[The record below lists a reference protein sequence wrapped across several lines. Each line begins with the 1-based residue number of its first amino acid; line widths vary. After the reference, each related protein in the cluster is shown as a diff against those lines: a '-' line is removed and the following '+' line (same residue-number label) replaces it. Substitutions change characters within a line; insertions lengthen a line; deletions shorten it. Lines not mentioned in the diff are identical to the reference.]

1 MGRNYISGLSLFP
14 CFTGNRL
21 IPMFISIVPAIESR
35 RLLMGETVDKKTLKE
50 IVQITEQNTS
60 VKSDT
65 SFFYVHVA

>member
-1 MGRNYISGLSLFP
+1 
-14 CFTGNRL
+14 
-21 IPMFISIVPAIESR
+21 MFISIVPAIESR

-65 SFFYVHVA
+65 SFFYVHVAWGNRFADQTNIYTAEVL